1 MNVFTSD
8 VNPYILVRE
17 SLLVLSFHL
26 FVPKTTPTSWA
37 IFSIIFH
44 YKCSVTFSESGNI
57 AVKVYTQNIQANIC
71 IRGESGFVRC
81 QKLSNAIN
89 MKDN

>member
-1 MNVFTSD
+1 MFTCN

-17 SLLVLSFHL
+17 SLLVLSFYL
-26 FVPKTTPTSWA
+26 FVPKTTPTAWA
-37 IFSIIFH
+37 IFSIIFD
-44 YKCSVTFSESGNI
+44 YNVQLRS
-57 AVKVYTQNIQANIC
+57 VKVEMLLREGKYTQSIQANIC